1 MYGKEKYEFSQVG
14 CGFLSAVQDGERC
27 ETGGPHGLETA
38 SSHREK
44 TGDPGTR
51 GGIEPGG
58 ISGRVPAAVH
68 RPGPS
73 SFSDKTYGRLLGR
86 VAGKGLAQVRNEPF
100 PPWEGLRAEVGGF
113 PPRRGRKGA
122 LKRPVAAARW
132 EGAGTGDATRRRAR
146 RESKGRGAPSRG
158 TSKRGRRPLFA
169 ARTREGPARGLSEER
184 GRRAARKKTAES
196 ENVVAYGSLLWYNI

>member
-58 ISGRVPAAVH
+58 ISGQVPAAVH

-73 SFSDKTYGRLLGR
+73 SFSGKTYGRLLGR

-113 PPRRGRKGA
+113 PPRRGRKGTY
-122 LKRPVAAARW
+122 KRPAAAARW
-132 EGAGTGDATRRRAR
+132 EGAGDFRAGERAR

-158 TSKRGRRPLFA
+158 TLKRGWRPLSP
-169 ARTREGPARGLSEER
+169 RARGR
-184 GRRAARKKTAES
+184 GPYGAFPRSAGGGRGEKTAES
-196 ENVVAYGSLLWYNI
+196 EKRRCLWFFTVV